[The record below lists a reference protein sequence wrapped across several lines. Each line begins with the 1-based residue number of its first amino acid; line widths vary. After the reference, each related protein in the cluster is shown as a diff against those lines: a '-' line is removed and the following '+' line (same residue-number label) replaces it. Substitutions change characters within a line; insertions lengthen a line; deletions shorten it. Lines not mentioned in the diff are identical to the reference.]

1 MTCGKRFIKKLNKH
15 NDQNAVLLKV
25 QDMESVTYNQL
36 KKLEGV
42 WFWIRELKL
51 SLNANDEEKHIER
64 VRRNISWAIDE
75 CDKLSIPFS
84 IQNKVLCHYDIY
96 DDIRDI
102 LKNNNI
108 KYKTS

>member
-1 MTCGKRFIKKLNKH
+1 
-15 NDQNAVLLKV
+15 
-25 QDMESVTYNQL
+25 MEGVTYNQF

-51 SLNANDEEKHIER
+51 SLNANDEEKYIER
-64 VRRNISWAIDE
+64 VRINISWAINE
-75 CDKLSIPFS
+75 CDKLNIPFT
-84 IQNKVLCHYDIY
+84 IQNKILCHSDIY

-102 LKNNNI
+102 LNNYNI